1 MARKTRSAKP
11 EIVAADLPVETA
23 PAACGELLDRFL
35 LEKDVRMAGVW
46 FWRSGGAEETD
57 GEFGSIRFSV
67 DNLFSGNMAL
77 PVPPVAA
84 AQASNRPRR
93 PAAGPLP
100 VNRIYSGTGCFRY
113 A

>member
-1 MARKTRSAKP
+1 MAKRTTRRVKT
-11 EIVAADLPVETA
+11 EIVAADLPVLTA

-35 LEKDVRMAGVW
+35 REKDVRMAGIW
-46 FWRSGGAEETD
+46 FWRNGGAEEAD
-57 GEFGSIRFSV
+57 GEMLFSV

-77 PVPPVAA
+77 SINAPV
-84 AQASNRPRR
+84 AQASSHPARPR
-93 PAAGPLP
+93 AGRFP